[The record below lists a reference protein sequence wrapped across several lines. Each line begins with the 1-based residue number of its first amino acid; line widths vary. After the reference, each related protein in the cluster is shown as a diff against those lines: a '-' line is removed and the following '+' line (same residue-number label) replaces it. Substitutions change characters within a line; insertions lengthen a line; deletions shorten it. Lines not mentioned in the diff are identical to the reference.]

1 MINDSQHQR
10 STSSLCAMWSIWQI
24 ANTDVNKNLQMSIQ
38 IRVFLDQLLFF
49 QDYDTF
55 FKVIST
61 YTYLLTQK

>member
-1 MINDSQHQR
+1 MINDSQQR
-10 STSSLCAMWSIWQI
+10 SSLCGSIWQI

>member
-1 MINDSQHQR
+1 MINDSQQR
-10 STSSLCAMWSIWQI
+10 SSLCGSIWQI

-55 FKVIST
+55 FNFST
-61 YTYLLTQK
+61 